1 MAQQPDHRII
11 SPREDGQWENKI
23 AGAERA
29 SSLHET
35 QREAI
40 HSARAMLSNQG
51 GGQITVQGTDGRIKD
66 RKTVATS

>member
-11 SPREDGQWENKI
+11 SPREDGQWENKV

-40 HSARAMLSNQG
+40 HSARAMLSN
-51 GGQITVQGTDGRIKD
+51 
-66 RKTVATS
+66 

>member
-1 MAQQPDHRII
+1 MAQQLDHRII

-66 RKTVATS
+66 RQTVATS